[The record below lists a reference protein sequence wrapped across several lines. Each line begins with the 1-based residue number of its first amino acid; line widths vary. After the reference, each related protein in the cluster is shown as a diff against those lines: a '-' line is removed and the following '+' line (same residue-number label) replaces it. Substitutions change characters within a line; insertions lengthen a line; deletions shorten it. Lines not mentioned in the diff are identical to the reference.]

1 MQSVPTSHRDLTGR
15 EAVPMRHR
23 ALHSAFLILWTV
35 ISLMALGCRSDGTAR
50 IPFARSTPNPAH
62 SEPEPGLSIENSD
75 ADLETIAE
83 TESEETDEAG
93 ETLSDPFAS
102 DNLQTVAHTD
112 EQTDPDSSLSPLDSQ
127 TPDPMA
133 SEPSTSETMTEEVI
147 EFDSLPPQQITLAAV
162 LETIDRDN
170 PTVNFTR
177 YRINEAYAQWQR
189 ARVLWL
195 PSLRAGLNYNKHEG
209 RIQDVVGSNIDTS
222 RGAFYTGL
230 GAGAV
235 GAASPAVPGIYA
247 NFHLTDAIF
256 QPKIAAWVNTARHAN
271 SRAVTN
277 DLLLQASQAYWEL
290 LRAEQERAVAR
301 EILSL
306 TGNLADL
313 TESYAETGQ
322 GLASDADR
330 VRTERFLR
338 QNDLTRAEES
348 VMVASARL
356 AQLLSGDPTIP
367 LQPLEPT
374 IVPVELVSHQTPIH
388 DLVAQ
393 GLVNRPEIEES
404 HALICEAVQ
413 RLERER
419 KAPLIPSLLLGV
431 SYGGF
436 GAGLGG
442 NIDGFADRLDG
453 DAVAYWEIRNL
464 GLGER
469 AARGEAGSR
478 VDQSRMRQIAQM
490 DLVAREIVETHA
502 QVRARRKQI
511 AVAREAITVAHA
523 SYDKNI
529 ERITNAQ
536 GLPLEALQSI
546 QALSQSQ
553 REYLRALVDYNQGQ
567 FALHRAL
574 GWPAAIEIEY

>member
-1 MQSVPTSHRDLTGR
+1 
-15 EAVPMRHR
+15 MRYR
-23 ALHSAFLILWTV
+23 ALHSAFLGLLTV
-35 ISLMALGCRSDGTAR
+35 ISIAALGCRSDGTPRTSFVRFSHKPAQSQSDTKS
-50 IPFARSTPNPAH
+50 STNH
-62 SEPEPGLSIENSD
+62 SDEN
-75 ADLETIAE
+75 LESIAE
-83 TESEETDEAG
+83 VEAEQPDSAEETD
-93 ETLSDPFAS
+93 SDPFAS

-112 EQTDPDSSLSPLDSQ
+112 EQPAPESLSFAPPDS
-127 TPDPMA
+127 M
-133 SEPSTSETMTEEVI
+133 TSETVTEEI
-147 EFDSLPPQQITLAAV
+147 SSFDSPPPQQITLAAV

-209 RIQDVVGSNIDTS
+209 RIQDVVGSNIETS

-247 NFHLTDAIF
+247 NFHLSDAIF
-256 QPKIAAWVNTARHAN
+256 QPKIAASVAAAREAGA
-271 SRAVTN
+271 RAVTN

-290 LRAEQERAVAR
+290 LRAEQERAIAR
-301 EILSL
+301 EIYSL
-306 TGNLADL
+306 AQNLAQL
-313 TESYAETGQ
+313 TESYAQTGQ
-322 GLASDADR
+322 GLAADADR
-330 VRTERFLR
+330 AATELSLR
-338 QNDLTRAEES
+338 KNDLTRAEEN
-348 VMVASARL
+348 VEVASARL
-356 AQLLSGDPTIP
+356 AQLLSGDPTVP
-367 LQPLEPT
+367 LQPLEPS
-374 IVPVELVSHQTPIH
+374 IVPVDLIHPHQSIH

-393 GLVNRPEIEES
+393 GLTNRPEIQES
-404 HALICEAVQ
+404 HALISEAVQ
-413 RLERER
+413 KLERER

-511 AVAREAITVAHA
+511 AVAQEAITVARG

-553 REYLRALVDYNQGQ
+553 REYLRAVVDYNQAQ

-574 GWPAAIEIEY
+574 GWPPGPLPQ